1 MSTTP
6 DAVIRSPAL
15 QRVLEDLEAER
26 YRPVPPPPAPT
37 PDELESRRRMCALL
51 HGGAGEAT

>member
-1 MSTTP
+1 MTTAY
-6 DAVIRSPAL
+6 DGAARSPAL

-37 PDELESRRRMCALL
+37 PDELAARAQLL
-51 HGGAGEAT
+51 AVLSAGEAR